1 LEGGDTCGDEEEADG
16 EEGCSEEK
24 EVRPFEIDTL
34 GAAPPSGTHT
44 LFYIIPIRQVRILRI
59 LFVI

>member
-1 LEGGDTCGDEEEADG
+1 LEGGDTCGDEEEAGG

-24 EVRPFEIDTL
+24 EVRLFEIDTL
-34 GAAPPSGTHT
+34 GAAPPSGTYT
-44 LFYIIPIRQVRILRI
+44 LFYVIPIRQARITNI